1 MTISTDSSTDS
12 STESVDPSSQKLPAV
27 TVVIPVYNAARYIG
41 EALNSLQAQTFK
53 DFEVIVVNDGSDDRE
68 ELESVLKSHPLPL
81 TYISQENKG
90 VSAARNAAIRVGR
103 GEFYAQLDADDQL
116 TPEYLEVQLGI
127 LKDDPSVTLVYPNA
141 TIIGEGATSRLEF
154 MDVSP
159 SEGDVTFE
167 SLIRQKCV
175 VMTCVT
181 ARMSAIR
188 DAGMFDESIRS
199 CEDFDLW
206 LRIVQKGG
214 LIVYHRRPLV
224 LYRRHE
230 GSLSSDRVWMSRNLL
245 GVLEK
250 CAATFQLTPAERQVL
265 TENINDQRAML
276 NLFEGKHALHAG
288 KTSAALASF
297 EKANEHLRRPKLT
310 AVSLLLRYVPGLVS
324 LVFAAR
330 ERSLEKQPDHKL
342 TGIDKPRTPSSSEL
356 AP

>member
-1 MTISTDSSTDS
+1 MTIFADQVER
-12 STESVDPSSQKLPAV
+12 STEKPPAV
-27 TVVIPVYNAARYIG
+27 SVVIPVYNAARYVG
-41 EALNSLQAQTFK
+41 EALDSLQTQTFK
-53 DFEVIVVNDGSDDRE
+53 DYEVIVVNDGSDDRE

-90 VSAARNAAIRVGR
+90 VSAARNRGVTIAR
-103 GEFYAQLDADDQL
+103 GEFYVQLDADDQL
-116 TPEYLEVQLGI
+116 MPDYLEVQLGI
-127 LKDDPSVTLVYPNA
+127 LKDNPDVSLVYPNA
-141 TIIGEGATSRLEF
+141 TIIGDGAKARLEF

-167 SLIRQKCV
+167 SLVRQKCV

-206 LRIVQKGG
+206 LRIVQNGG
-214 LIVYHRRPLV
+214 RIIYHRRPLV

-230 GSLSSDRVWMSRNLL
+230 GSLSSDRVWMLRNLV
-245 GVLEK
+245 GVFEK
-250 CAATFQLTPAERQVL
+250 CAATFQLTPAEREVL
-265 TENINDQRAML
+265 NENLNEQRAML
-276 NLFEGKHALHAG
+276 NLFEGKHALKAG

-297 EKANEHLRRPKLT
+297 EKANAHLRRQKLS
-310 AVSLLLRYVPGLVS
+310 AVILLLRYVPGLVS
-324 LVFAAR
+324 WVYAAR